1 MSRFE
6 ISSFYKFAPFV
17 PPFSLNRQKESPE
30 TLVFP
35 GIPEFRSM
43 RKMGL
48 PSRPT
53 AWRLSKIQRFFH
65 FYFACNEPL

>member
-48 PSRPT
+48 PSRST
-53 AWRLSKIQRFFH
+53 AWHLTKIQRFFH